1 MENVYFG
8 RDYQIIVGRPT
19 ELTSFII
26 PKNIVSPTLVNQ
38 GTNGVSPSGFL
49 QNRPIKGLDDLQG
62 FLKQPR
68 GDYVD
73 YNSIPAEFYEI
84 RDFQMKANISHGKT
98 SSFPCSI
105 ELDNLP
111 SDFLNRLRIDDI
123 IILRAHYR
131 TTDGDYI
138 QAAAGLGRLDLP
150 DLFVGQVAQV
160 VTSHDGKTQKTV
172 IKGSE
177 TQTVRKNSRIS
188 RSWPPATTR
197 IKVLRDLIQM
207 MKTQGVPLGRFSL
220 TEANTQEW
228 AIANSVLLS
237 GLTLKGFLQEE
248 LSKFAS
254 SIGLRVYT
262 VTGKLYI
269 ESKYAPQG
277 LQQFTVTPANVK
289 GRVGLISSSIAQK
302 SNTDNKAGSTG
313 IQFTVHLEP
322 ELGPDKVVVLEGF
335 PDGLDGEYEVNTT
348 QHDLDFRSN
357 NKWDTKVTA
366 TRIQ

>member
-26 PKNIVSPTLVNQ
+26 PKTIVSPTLVNQ

-49 QNRPIKGLDDLQG
+49 PNRRIKGLDDLQG

-73 YNSIPAEFYEI
+73 FNSIPAEFYEI
-84 RDFQMKANISHGKT
+84 RDFQMKANITHGKT

-111 SDFLNRLRIDDI
+111 DSFINRLRVDDL

-131 TTDGDYI
+131 TTDGDFI
-138 QAAAGLGRLDLP
+138 QAAAGVGRLDLP

-160 VTSHDGKTQKTV
+160 VTNHDGKTRTTV

-177 TQTVRKNSRIS
+177 AQTVRKNSRIS
-188 RSWPPATTR
+188 RSWPPGTTR
-197 IKVLRDLIQM
+197 IRVLRDLIEM
-207 MKTQGVPLGRFSL
+207 MKTQGIPLGRLSL
-220 TEANTQEW
+220 TEANSQEW
-228 AIANSVLLS
+228 AIANSLLLA
-237 GLTLKGFLQEE
+237 GLTLKGFLQDE
-248 LSKFAS
+248 LSKFAN

-269 ESKYAPQG
+269 ESRFAPQG

-289 GRVGLISSSIAQK
+289 GRLGLTSSSIAQK
-302 SNTDNKAGSTG
+302 SNTDNKSGATG
-313 IQFTVHLEP
+313 VQFTVHLEP

-335 PDGLDGEYEVNTT
+335 PDGFDGEYTVDTT
-348 QHDLDFRSN
+348 QHELDFRSN